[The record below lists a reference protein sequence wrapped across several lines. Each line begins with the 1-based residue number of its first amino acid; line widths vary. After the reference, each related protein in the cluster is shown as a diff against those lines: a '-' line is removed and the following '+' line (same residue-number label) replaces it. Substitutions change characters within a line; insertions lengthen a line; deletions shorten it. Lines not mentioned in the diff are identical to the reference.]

1 MPEDTSNEDLLKI
14 RKFLKE
20 RLQRDYSTFRGHENE
35 RDNIRELLKRTAEVG
50 ESNSMLLIGPRGAG
64 KTTVSKGSHLSPLL
78 FIFRKMRQVDLLCRL
93 ANNFNGN

>member
-1 MPEDTSNEDLLKI
+1 MPEDTSNEDLLKL

-64 KTTVSKGSHLSPLL
+64 KTTVSKGSHLTSFSRSSQL
-78 FIFRKMRQVDLLCRL
+78 FIFRKMLQVDLL
-93 ANNFNGN
+93 